1 MSAIEI
7 AQGLPELHWPSVIR
21 HYRHSTGLNQ
31 GQLADRLAVTQTMV
45 SRWEAGDARPSPRI
59 QELLFDL
66 YWAESATISRDVWEE
81 RIAQNPA
88 LICVADVTGRF
99 AVASRGLARLFGM
112 EQDELSGRFLR
123 HLFRGEILDLFDTFM
138 RTGFF
143 EGRVASA
150 ESAESLEFRHASGE
164 WKQVCL
170 HGLHKPVLMPGP
182 RVLCMMSAA
191 VVSEGVYREV
201 RERLGGQLV
210 VRKAL

>member
-7 AQGLPELHWPSVIR
+7 SQELPELHWPSVIR

-45 SRWEAGDARPSPRI
+45 SRWEAADSRPSPRI

-66 YWAESATISRDVWEE
+66 YWAESATISRDVWEQ
-81 RIAQNPA
+81 RVAQNPA
-88 LICVADVTGRF
+88 IICVADGTGRM
-99 AVASRGLARLFGM
+99 AVASRGLARLMGSTS
-112 EQDELSGRFLR
+112 EELSGRMMR
-123 HLFRGEILDLFDTFM
+123 HHFRGEIFDLFSTFT

-150 ESAESLEFRHASGE
+150 ESVDLFEYRHGSGD
-164 WKQVCL
+164 WKQVYL
-170 HGLHKPVLMPGP
+170 HGLHRPVLMPGP
-182 RVLCMMSAA
+182 RVLCMMSGA
-191 VVSEGVYREV
+191 VVNESVYRDV
-201 RERLGGQLV
+201 RERLGGPVV